1 MGEIPKDPVML
12 LSYVNLK
19 LRDFYP
25 DLEELCRSLDIEREE
40 LEKTMDSIGYEY
52 DPKSKL
58 HEPTAFTMSHQL
70 CQMRECGLVPG
81 NSSYVGGIRGGGRY
95 ALDGTDVASDVSDL
109 RFGRVFGAD
118 LPEAGSVAGGR
129 GRPAVAGP
137 VLAPWDQ

>member
-25 DLEELCRSLDIEREE
+25 DLEELCR
-40 LEKTMDSIGYEY
+40 
-52 DPKSKL
+52 
-58 HEPTAFTMSHQL
+58 
-70 CQMRECGLVPG
+70 MRDCGLVPG
-81 NSSYVGGIRGGGRY
+81 NSIYVGGIRGGGRY